1 MNPPR
6 HGPRRQDGPG
16 RRSGSPPRR
25 QDTERY
31 NPEMEALC
39 RKVVLVPPEGQ
50 SLAPDLF
57 DGIAEEAA
65 KIVAKD
71 ETRTSQLRRFYDEL
85 LRWEAKVN
93 DGDVEGAKD
102 RLRKHL
108 PFIRMMNAKAAYAK
122 GRKAQGR
129 SLVGMSFVTLLRRCL
144 EQVGD
149 TPKGPRAL
157 RNSRLFFEAFMGF
170 YKRHGPQERG

>member
-1 MNPPR
+1 MRPPR
-6 HGPRRQDGPG
+6 HDPRRQDSQGH
-16 RRSGSPPRR
+16 RSRPDHRR
-25 QDTERY
+25 QDTEPS
-31 NPEMEALC
+31 NPNMDELC
-39 RKVVLVPPEGQ
+39 RRIVLVPPEGK

-57 DGIAEEAA
+57 DGIAEDAA

-93 DGDVEGAKD
+93 DGDPDGVRN
-102 RLRKHL
+102 RLRRHL
-108 PFIRMMNAKAAYAK
+108 PFIKMMNAKAAYAK

-149 TPKGPRAL
+149 TSEGPHAL

>member
-1 MNPPR
+1 MMNS
-6 HGPRRQDGPG
+6 PRRGPG
-16 RRSGSPPRR
+16 RQEGQRRRSGPDTQR
-25 QDTERY
+25 QNTERY
-31 NPEMEALC
+31 NPKMDALC

-50 SLAPDLF
+50 ALAPDLF

-71 ETRTSQLRRFYDEL
+71 ETRTSQLRKFYDEL

-93 DGDVEGAKD
+93 DGAPDGARD
-102 RLRKHL
+102 RLREHL
-108 PFIRMMNAKAAYAK
+108 PFIRMMNAKAAYAN
-122 GRKAQGR
+122 GRKLRGR

-144 EQVGD
+144 EQVD
-149 TPKGPRAL
+149 DAPKGPHAL

-170 YKRHGPQERG
+170 YKRHGPQE